1 MNVFR
6 LAATSLLAAFLL
18 PCTARAQAPL
28 PDLPP
33 LPQTQT
39 PLNLPTAIPAPL
51 APPTAQVYLSIPG
64 AAPIQDGQTMVPA
77 TFFADAVGASVGP
90 IAKDQWRLLYFGK
103 QIDFYPDQRGV
114 LVDGAQDQMPTPARV
129 YGKELRVP
137 MGAFCTWLGLKWSVA
152 RRGTDKTVFLI
163 QFPAATIKDVRTDV
177 QKERVR
183 TVIELSN
190 PTRVAAYLGKTNANF
205 EFAGRQSP
213 GVAAGGNVKDYL
225 VTGTTLRSGN
235 WQAKFAVK
243 LNYAAPLSWFTLGN
257 PSRIVIDAQRLFEEQ
272 TTDYS
277 GGLALTKIRKGT
289 GHGPVQM
296 WAARF
301 DPRDGWRVRV
311 ATGESV
317 LQRERIS
324 HLASRKRAVL
334 AVNGGFFAYD
344 GAAVGTVLVNGK
356 WRRLPWNGRTTIG
369 FDNNG
374 RATIGSMRVDARA
387 IFGNGTSVPIR
398 DLNGWPDGGRVTA
411 LTRDFGTF
419 YKLSPGEMALVVE
432 NGKVVS
438 KPGGGGA
445 NIPSNG
451 FVLVASGGARPPLER
466 VARGTSARLS
476 IAPIGWPSITT
487 ALGGG
492 PRLVKDGQI
501 YVTSE
506 GFRSDVLSGTGPR
519 TAFGIDKQGRYII
532 LVADGR
538 QGYYSTGLTL
548 HELAATMQKLG
559 AVDALNFDGGGSTAL
574 AVKGKIVNRPS
585 DGIERRVANALLV
598 TR

>member
-1 MNVFR
+1 M
-6 LAATSLLAAFLL
+6 
-18 PCTARAQAPL
+18 
-28 PDLPP
+28 
-33 LPQTQT
+33 T
-39 PLNLPTAIPAPL
+39 PALD

-64 AAPIQDGQTMVPA
+64 AAPIQAGHTMVPA
-77 TFFADAVGASVGP
+77 TFFSDAVGASVGP
-90 IAKDQWRLLYFGK
+90 VAQNQWRLLYFGK
-103 QIDFYPDQRGV
+103 QIDFYRDQRGV
-114 LVDGAQDQMPTPARV
+114 MVDGAQGQMPVPARV
-129 YGKELRVP
+129 YGKELYVS
-137 MGAFCTWLGLKWSVA
+137 MGAFSNWLGLKWSVV
-152 RRGTDKTVFLI
+152 RRGTDKTVFLV
-163 QFPAATIKDVRTDV
+163 QFPAAYVKDVRTEV

-190 PTRVAAYLGKTNANF
+190 PTRVSAYLGKADANF
-205 EFAGRQSP
+205 QFAGRQSLS
-213 GVAAGGNVKDYL
+213 VAGAGNVKDYL
-225 VTGTTLRSGN
+225 MTGTRLSSGN
-235 WQAKFAVK
+235 WKANFAVK

-257 PSRIVIDAQRLFEEQ
+257 PSRIVIDVQRLFEEQ
-272 TTDYS
+272 TTES
-277 GGLALTKIRKGT
+277 KGGLALIKIRKGT

-296 WAARF
+296 WAAKF

-311 ATGESV
+311 EPGGGTLE
-317 LQRERIS
+317 RERIS
-324 HLASRKRAVL
+324 RLAARKKAVF

-344 GAAVGTVLVNGK
+344 GAAVGTVLVNSR
-356 WRRLPWNGRTTIG
+356 WRRLPWNGRTAVG
-369 FDNNG
+369 FDKNG
-374 RATIGSMRVDARA
+374 RAHIGSMRTDARV

-398 DLNGWPDGGRVTA
+398 DLNGWPDVGRVTA
-411 LTRDFGTF
+411 LTRDFGAY
-419 YKLSPGEMALVVE
+419 YKLRAGEMALVVE
-432 NGKVVS
+432 NGKVTS

-445 NIPSNG
+445 NVPVNG
-451 FVLVASGGARPPLER
+451 FLLVASGGARPPLER

-476 IAPIGWPSITT
+476 IQAIGWPAITT

-501 YVTSE
+501 YVSNE
-506 GFRSDVLSGTGPR
+506 GFRSDVTSGTAPR

-548 HELAATMQKLG
+548 QELAATMQKLG

-574 AVKGKIVNRPS
+574 AVKGKIINRPS

>member
-6 LAATSLLAAFLL
+6 FAATILLAAFLL
-18 PCTARAQAPL
+18 PCTARAQTPL
-28 PDLPP
+28 DDLPLE
-33 LPQTQT
+33 LPA
-39 PLNLPTAIPAPL
+39 TAPS
-51 APPTAQVYLSIPG
+51 PPMAQVYLSIPG
-64 AAPIQDGQTMVPA
+64 AAPIQDGHTMVPA
-77 TFFADAVGASVGP
+77 TFFSDAVGASVGP
-90 IAKDQWRLLYFGK
+90 VAAGQWRLLYFGK
-103 QIDFYPDQRGV
+103 QIDFYTNQSGV
-114 LVDGAQDQMPTPARV
+114 TVDGAQDQMPTPARV
-129 YGKELRVP
+129 YGKELHVSMR
-137 MGAFCTWLGLKWSVA
+137 AFCDWLGLKWSVA

-163 QFPAATIKDVRTDV
+163 QFPAAYVQNVRTDV

-213 GVAAGGNVKDYL
+213 GVAASGNVRDYL
-225 VTGTTLRSGN
+225 VTGTRLSSGN
-235 WQAKFAVK
+235 WKAKFAVK

-277 GGLALTKIRKGT
+277 GGLALTKIRRGT

-311 ATGESV
+311 EPGGNV
-317 LQRERIS
+317 LQRERITR
-324 HLASRKRAVL
+324 LAARKKAVL

-344 GAAVGTVLVNGK
+344 GAAVGTVLVNGQ
-356 WRRLPWNGRTTIG
+356 WRRLPWNGRTAVG
-369 FDNNG
+369 FDQNG
-374 RATIGSMRVDARA
+374 RARIGSMRADARA

-398 DLNGWPDGGRVTA
+398 DLNGWPDSGRVTA
-411 LTRDFGTF
+411 LTRNFGAY

-432 NGKVVS
+432 NGTVVS
-438 KPGGGGA
+438 KPGGGGT
-445 NIPSNG
+445 NIPANG
-451 FVLVASGGARPPLER
+451 FILVASRGARAPLER

-476 IAPIGWPSITT
+476 IQPIGWPNITT

-501 YVTSE
+501 YVTNE
-506 GFRSDVLSGTGPR
+506 GFRADVLSGTGPR
-519 TAFGIDKQGRYII
+519 TAFGVDKQGRYII

-538 QGYYSTGLTL
+538 QGFYSTGLTL
-548 HELAATMQKLG
+548 QELAATMQKLG

-574 AVKGKIVNRPS
+574 AVKGKIINRPS
-585 DGIERRVANALLV
+585 DGSERRVANALLV

>member
-1 MNVFR
+1 MKLFLVP
-6 LAATSLLAAFLL
+6 LALLWSLASSHV
-18 PCTARAQAPL
+18 ARAQTPPVGLPL
-28 PDLPP
+28 ELPA
-33 LPQTQT
+33 
-39 PLNLPTAIPAPL
+39 TAL
-51 APPTAQVYLSIPG
+51 DAPPTAQVYLSIPG
-64 AAPIQDGQTMVPA
+64 AAPIQNGHTMVPA
-77 TFFADAVGASVGP
+77 TFFSDAVGASVGP
-90 IAKDQWRLLYFGK
+90 VAQNQWRLLYFGK
-103 QIDFYPDQRGV
+103 QIDFYRNQRGV
-114 LVDGAQDQMPTPARV
+114 MVDGAQDRMPVPARV
-129 YGKELRVP
+129 YGKELHVS
-137 MGAFCTWLGLKWSVA
+137 MGAFCNWLGLKWSVV
-152 RRGTDKTVFLI
+152 RRGTDKTVFLV
-163 QFPAATIKDVRTDV
+163 QFPAAYVKDVRTEV

-190 PTRVAAYLGKTNANF
+190 PTRVAAYLGKTDATF
-205 EFAGRQSP
+205 QFAGRQSL
-213 GVAAGGNVKDYL
+213 GVTGSGNVKDYL
-225 VTGTTLRSGN
+225 VTGTRLSSGN
-235 WQAKFAVK
+235 WQAKFGLK

-277 GGLALTKIRKGT
+277 GGLALTKIRRGT

-311 ATGESV
+311 EPGGGT
-317 LQRERIS
+317 LDRERIS
-324 HLASRKRAVL
+324 RLAARKKAVL

-344 GAAVGTVLVNGK
+344 GAAVGTVLVNGQ
-356 WRRLPWNGRTTIG
+356 WRRLPWNGRTTVG
-369 FDNNG
+369 FDKSG
-374 RATIGSMRVDARA
+374 RAYIGSMRTDARA

-398 DLNGWPDGGRVTA
+398 DLNGWPDSGRVTA
-411 LTRDFGTF
+411 ITRDFASY
-419 YKLSPGEMALVVE
+419 YKLRAGEMALVVE
-432 NGKVVS
+432 NGVVTS
-438 KPGGGGA
+438 KPGGGGT
-445 NIPSNG
+445 NIPANG

-476 IAPIGWPSITT
+476 IAPIGWPAITT

-501 YVTSE
+501 YVSNE
-506 GFRSDVLSGTGPR
+506 GFRSDVTDGTGPR

-532 LVADGR
+532 LVVDGR
-538 QGYYSTGLTL
+538 QGFYSTGLTL
-548 HELAATMQKLG
+548 QELAATMQKLG

-574 AVKGKIVNRPS
+574 AVKGKIINRPS